1 MDTNT
6 HGHKMGDSKDNNK
19 QTNLY
24 WLIHLTGLWPPVKN
38 RVIGGVPVVGGAS
51 GG

>member
-1 MDTNT
+1 M
-6 HGHKMGDSKDNNK
+6 HGQLMGDSKDNKQTIK

-24 WLIHLTGLWPPVKN
+24 WLIQLTGLWPPLKN
-38 RVIGGVPVVGGAS
+38 HIIGGVPVVGGAS